1 MILVIGGHSK
11 IGSALIDDL
20 VARGEQVR
28 GTVRSG
34 ESADSFPAGVET
46 VLGDLADRASLDAA
60 MEGADKLFL
69 LCGPTQDEVEF
80 NQNAIDAAAAAGLSL
95 VVRSSILGADP
106 NSPATFVRDHG
117 ISDAALRDSGLPH
130 AIVRPNMFM
139 ENVPE
144 NYVPSIDQNGNFY
157 ANAGQARLS
166 MVDTRDVAAVAAA
179 LLTESGHQERIYDV
193 TGPETLSYQDVADM
207 LSSRLGR
214 QINFVDVPDDA
225 VRQTLLGF
233 GMGEW
238 MAGGLVDLFQ
248 EYKRSGT
255 DGYAA
260 AVTDTVQRVTG
271 RAPRSLDMML
281 EERVQP

>member
-1 MILVIGGHSK
+1 MILVIGGRSK

-28 GTVRSG
+28 AMVRSG
-34 ESADSFPAGVET
+34 ESADSFPAGVQT
-46 VLGDLADRASLDAA
+46 VLGDLAGRASLDAA

-80 NQNAIDAAAAAGLSL
+80 NQNAIDAAAAAGVSL

-144 NYVPSIDQNGNFY
+144 NYVPSIDENGNFY

-179 LLTESGHQERIYDV
+179 LLTESGDQEGIYDV
-193 TGPETLSYQDVADM
+193 TGPEALSYQDIAGK

-225 VRQTLLGF
+225 VGQTLLGF
-233 GMGEW
+233 GTGEW
-238 MAGGLVDLFQ
+238 MAGALVDLFQ
-248 EYKRSGT
+248 AYKRSGT

-260 AVTDTVQRVTG
+260 AVTDTVQRITG

-281 EERVQP
+281 EERVQA

>member
-1 MILVIGGHSK
+1 MVLVIGGHSK

-20 VARGEQVR
+20 VVRGERVR
-28 GTVRSG
+28 AMVRSG
-34 ESADSFPAGVET
+34 ESANSFPAGVET
-46 VLGDLADRASLDAA
+46 VLGDLADRTALDAA
-60 MEGADKLFL
+60 LEGADMLFL

-80 NQNAIDAAAAAGLSL
+80 NQNAIDAAAAAGVSL

-117 ISDAALRDSGLPH
+117 ISDAALRDTGLPH

-144 NYVPSIDQNGNFY
+144 NYVSSIDENGNFY

-179 LLTESGHQERIYDV
+179 LLTESGRQEGIYDV
-193 TGPETLSYQDVADM
+193 TGPEALSYQDVASKI
-207 LSSRLGR
+207 SSRLGR
-214 QINFVDVPDDA
+214 QVNFVDVPDDA

-233 GMGEW
+233 GVGEW
-238 MAGGLVDLFQ
+238 MAGGLVDLFE
-248 EYKRSGT
+248 EYRRSGT
-255 DGYAA
+255 DGYAS

-271 RAPRSLDMML
+271 RAPRTLDMLL

>member
-28 GTVRSG
+28 AMVRSG
-34 ESADSFPAGVET
+34 ESADSFPAGVEK

-117 ISDAALRDSGLPH
+117 ISDAALSDSGLRH

-144 NYVPSIDQNGNFY
+144 NYVPSIDENGNFY

-179 LLTESGHQERIYDV
+179 LLTESGHQEGIYDV
-193 TGPETLSYQDVADM
+193 TGPEALSYQDVAGK

-214 QINFVDVPDDA
+214 QIAFVDVPDDA

>member
-20 VARGEQVR
+20 VARGERVR
-28 GTVRSG
+28 AVVRSS

-144 NYVPSIDQNGNFY
+144 NYVPSIDENGNFY

-179 LLTESGHQERIYDV
+179 LLTETGHQEGIYDV
-193 TGPETLSYQDVADM
+193 TGLEALSYQDVAGK

-214 QINFVDVPDDA
+214 QINFVDAPDDA

-233 GMGEW
+233 GTGEW

>member
-1 MILVIGGHSK
+1 MILVIGGRSK

-20 VARGEQVR
+20 VARSEQVR
-28 GTVRSG
+28 AMVRSG
-34 ESADSFPAGVET
+34 ESPDSFPAGVET
-46 VLGDLADRASLDAA
+46 VLGDLGDRASLDAA
-60 MEGADKLFL
+60 TEGADKLFL

-80 NQNAIDAAAAAGLSL
+80 NQNAIDAAAAGVVSL

-106 NSPATFVRDHG
+106 DSPATFVRDHG

-130 AIVRPNMFM
+130 AVVRPNMFM

-144 NYVPSIDQNGNFY
+144 TYVPSIDEKGNFY

-179 LLTESGHQERIYDV
+179 LLTESGHQEGIYDV
-193 TGPETLSYQDVADM
+193 TGPEALSLQDVAGK
-207 LSSRLGR
+207 LSSRLAR

-225 VRQTLLGF
+225 VRQTLLSF
-233 GMGEW
+233 GVGEW

-271 RAPRSLDMML
+271 RAPRSLDQML

>member
-11 IGSALIDDL
+11 IGSALVDDL
-20 VARGEQVR
+20 VAWGELVR
-28 GTVRSG
+28 AMVRSG
-34 ESADSFPAGVET
+34 ERADSFPAGVET

-80 NQNAIDAAAAAGLSL
+80 NQNAIDAAAAAGLGL

-144 NYVPSIDQNGNFY
+144 NYVASIDENGNFY

-166 MVDTRDVAAVAAA
+166 MVDTRDVAAVAVA
-179 LLTESGHQERIYDV
+179 LLTESGHQEGIYDV
-193 TGPETLSYQDVADM
+193 TGPEAMSYQDVAGK

-233 GMGEW
+233 GIDEW

-248 EYKRSGT
+248 EYKRAGT

>member
-20 VARGEQVR
+20 VARSEQVR
-28 GTVRSG
+28 AMVRSG
-34 ESADSFPAGVET
+34 ESPDSFPAGVET
-46 VLGDLADRASLDAA
+46 VLGDLGDRASLDAA
-60 MEGADKLFL
+60 MDGADKLFL

-80 NQNAIDAAAAAGLSL
+80 NQNAIDAAAAAVLSL

-106 NSPATFVRDHG
+106 DSPATFVRDHG

-130 AIVRPNMFM
+130 AVVRPNMFM

-144 NYVPSIDQNGNFY
+144 SYVPSIDENGNFY

-179 LLTESGHQERIYDV
+179 LLTESGHQEGSYDV
-193 TGPETLSYQDVADM
+193 TGPEALSLQDVAGK

-233 GMGEW
+233 GVGEW

-271 RAPRSLDMML
+271 RAPRSLDLML

>member
-11 IGSALIDDL
+11 IGSALVDDL
-20 VARGEQVR
+20 VARGELVR
-28 GTVRSG
+28 AMVRSA
-34 ESADSFPAGVET
+34 ENADSFPAGVET

-80 NQNAIDAAAAAGLSL
+80 NQNAIDAVGPGLSL

-144 NYVPSIDQNGNFY
+144 NYVASIDEHGNFY

-166 MVDTRDVAAVAAA
+166 MVDTRDVAAVAVA
-179 LLTESGHQERIYDV
+179 LLTEPGQQEGIYDV
-193 TGPETLSYQDVADM
+193 TGPEALSYEDVAGK

-255 DGYAA
+255 DGYASV
-260 AVTDTVQRVTG
+260 VTDTVQRVTG
-271 RAPRSLDMML
+271 RDPRSLDMML
-281 EERVQP
+281 EERVEP

>member
-28 GTVRSG
+28 AVVRSG

-46 VLGDLADRASLDAA
+46 VLGDLGDRSSLDAA

-69 LCGPTQDEVEF
+69 LCGPMQDEVEF

-106 NSPATFVRDHG
+106 SSRATFVRDHG

-130 AIVRPNMFM
+130 ALVRPNMFM

-144 NYVPSIDQNGNFY
+144 NYVPSIDEDSNFY

-179 LLTESGHQERIYDV
+179 LLTESGHQQGIYAV
-193 TGPETLSYQDVADM
+193 TGPEALSYQDVADK
-207 LSSRLGR
+207 LSRRLGR
-214 QINFVDVPDDA
+214 RINFVNVPDDA

-233 GMGEW
+233 GIGEW

-248 EYKRSGT
+248 EYKRSGA

-260 AVTDTVQRVTG
+260 AVTDTVQRLTG
-271 RAPRSLDMML
+271 RAPRSLDMMF

>member
-20 VARGEQVR
+20 VARSEQVR
-28 GTVRSG
+28 AMVRSG
-34 ESADSFPAGVET
+34 ESPDSFPAGVET
-46 VLGDLADRASLDAA
+46 VLGDLGDRASLDAA

-80 NQNAIDAAAAAGLSL
+80 NQNAIDAAAAAVLSL

-106 NSPATFVRDHG
+106 DSPATFVRDHG

-144 NYVPSIDQNGNFY
+144 NYVPSIDENGNFY

-179 LLTESGHQERIYDV
+179 LLTESGHPEGIYDV
-193 TGPETLSYQDVADM
+193 TGPEALSLQDVAGK

-233 GMGEW
+233 GVGEW

-271 RAPRSLDMML
+271 RAPRSLDLML

>member
-1 MILVIGGHSK
+1 MILVIGGRSK

-28 GTVRSG
+28 AMVRSS
-34 ESADSFPAGVET
+34 ESADSFPPGVET
-46 VLGDLADRASLDAA
+46 VLGDLADRAALDAA

-106 NSPATFVRDHG
+106 NSAATFVRDHG

-144 NYVPSIDQNGNFY
+144 NYVPSIDENGNFY
-157 ANAGQARLS
+157 ANAGRARLS
-166 MVDTRDVAAVAAA
+166 MVDTRDVAEVAAA
-179 LLTESGHQERIYDV
+179 LLTESGHQEGIYNV
-193 TGPETLSYQDVADM
+193 TGPEALSYKDVAGK
-207 LSSRLGR
+207 LSRRLGR
-214 QINFVDVPDDA
+214 RINFVDVPDDA
-225 VRQTLLGF
+225 VRQSLLGF
-233 GMGEW
+233 GIGEW

-260 AVTDTVQRVTG
+260 ALTDTVQGVTG

>member
-28 GTVRSG
+28 AMVRSG
-34 ESADSFPAGVET
+34 ESADSSPAGVET

-80 NQNAIDAAAAAGLSL
+80 NQNATDAAAAAGLSL

-144 NYVPSIDQNGNFY
+144 NYVPSIDENGNFY

-166 MVDTRDVAAVAAA
+166 MVDTRDVATVAAA
-179 LLTESGHQERIYDV
+179 LLTESGHQEGIYDV
-193 TGPETLSYQDVADM
+193 TGPEALSYQDVAGK
-207 LSSRLGR
+207 LSRHLGR

-233 GMGEW
+233 GIGEW

-260 AVTDTVQRVTG
+260 AVADAVQRVTG
-271 RAPRSLDMML
+271 RAPRSLDTML
-281 EERVQP
+281 EERIQP

>member
-1 MILVIGGHSK
+1 M
-11 IGSALIDDL
+11 
-20 VARGEQVR
+20 
-28 GTVRSG
+28 
-34 ESADSFPAGVET
+34 
-46 VLGDLADRASLDAA
+46 LGDLADRASLDAA

-144 NYVPSIDQNGNFY
+144 NYVPSIDENGNFY

-179 LLTESGHQERIYDV
+179 LLTESGHREGIYDV
-193 TGPETLSYQDVADM
+193 TGPEALSYQDVAGK

-214 QINFVDVPDDA
+214 QIAFVDVPDDA

-233 GMGEW
+233 GIGEW

-248 EYKRSGT
+248 AYKRSGT

>member
-1 MILVIGGHSK
+1 MILVIGGRSK

-28 GTVRSG
+28 AMVRSG
-34 ESADSFPAGVET
+34 ESADSFPAGVQT
-46 VLGDLADRASLDAA
+46 VLGDLAGRASLDAA

-80 NQNAIDAAAAAGLSL
+80 NQNAIDAAAAAGVSL

-144 NYVPSIDQNGNFY
+144 NYVPSIDENGNFY

-179 LLTESGHQERIYDV
+179 LLTESGDQEGIYDV
-193 TGPETLSYQDVADM
+193 TGPEALSYQDVAGK

-233 GMGEW
+233 GTGEW
-238 MAGGLVDLFQ
+238 MAGALVDLFQ
-248 EYKRSGT
+248 AYKRSGT

-281 EERVQP
+281 EERVQA

>member
-20 VARGEQVR
+20 VARGERVR
-28 GTVRSG
+28 AVVRSS

-106 NSPATFVRDHG
+106 NSPATIVRDHG

-144 NYVPSIDQNGNFY
+144 NYVPSIDENGNFY

-179 LLTESGHQERIYDV
+179 LLTETGHQEGIYDV
-193 TGPETLSYQDVADM
+193 TGLEALSYQDVAGK

-214 QINFVDVPDDA
+214 QINFVDAPDDA

-233 GMGEW
+233 GTGEW

>member
-1 MILVIGGHSK
+1 M
-11 IGSALIDDL
+11 
-20 VARGEQVR
+20 
-28 GTVRSG
+28 
-34 ESADSFPAGVET
+34 
-46 VLGDLADRASLDAA
+46 LGDLADRASLDAA

-80 NQNAIDAAAAAGLSL
+80 NQNAIDAAAAAGPSL

-130 AIVRPNMFM
+130 AIVRPNMFI

-144 NYVPSIDQNGNFY
+144 NYVASIDENGNFY

-179 LLTESGHQERIYDV
+179 LLTESSHQEGVYDV
-193 TGPETLSYQDVADM
+193 TGPEALSYQDVAGK

-214 QINFVDVPDDA
+214 QIAFVDVPDDA

-233 GMGEW
+233 GIGEW

-248 EYKRSGT
+248 GYKRSGT

-281 EERVQP
+281 EERVQR

>member
-1 MILVIGGHSK
+1 
-11 IGSALIDDL
+11 
-20 VARGEQVR
+20 
-28 GTVRSG
+28 
-34 ESADSFPAGVET
+34 
-46 VLGDLADRASLDAA
+46 
-60 MEGADKLFL
+60 
-69 LCGPTQDEVEF
+69 
-80 NQNAIDAAAAAGLSL
+80 
-95 VVRSSILGADP
+95 
-106 NSPATFVRDHG
+106 
-117 ISDAALRDSGLPH
+117 
-130 AIVRPNMFM
+130 
-139 ENVPE
+139 
-144 NYVPSIDQNGNFY
+144 
-157 ANAGQARLS
+157 

-179 LLTESGHQERIYDV
+179 LVTESRHQEGVYDV
-193 TGPETLSYQDVADM
+193 TGPEALSYQDVAGK

-214 QINFVDVPDDA
+214 RINFVDVPDDA
-225 VRQTLLGF
+225 VRQTLIGF

>member
-28 GTVRSG
+28 AMVRSG
-34 ESADSFPAGVET
+34 EGADAFPAGVEMA
-46 VLGDLADRASLDAA
+46 LGDLADRASLDAA
-60 MEGADKLFL
+60 MKGADKLFL

-80 NQNAIDAAAAAGLSL
+80 NQNAIDAAAVAGLSL

-144 NYVPSIDQNGNFY
+144 NYVPSIDENGNFY

-166 MVDTRDVAAVAAA
+166 MVDTRDVATIAAA
-179 LLTESGHQERIYDV
+179 LLTESGHQEGIYDV
-193 TGPETLSYQDVADM
+193 TGPEALSYQDVAGK

-225 VRQTLLGF
+225 VRETLLGF
-233 GMGEW
+233 GIGEW

-271 RAPRSLDMML
+271 RAPRSLAMML
-281 EERVQP
+281 EEQVQR

>member
-28 GTVRSG
+28 AMVRSG
-34 ESADSFPAGVET
+34 ESADSFPAGVEK

-117 ISDAALRDSGLPH
+117 ISDAALGDSGLPH

-144 NYVPSIDQNGNFY
+144 NYVPSIDENGNFY

-179 LLTESGHQERIYDV
+179 LLAESGHQEGIYDV
-193 TGPETLSYQDVADM
+193 TGPEALSYQDVAGK

-260 AVTDTVQRVTG
+260 AVTDTVQRVIG
-271 RAPRSLDMML
+271 RTPRSLDVML

>member
-28 GTVRSG
+28 AMVRSA

-144 NYVPSIDQNGNFY
+144 NYVPSIDENGNFY
-157 ANAGQARLS
+157 ANAGDARLS

-179 LLTESGHQERIYDV
+179 LLTESGHQEGIYDV
-193 TGPETLSYQDVADM
+193 TGPEALSYQDVAGK

-214 QINFVDVPDDA
+214 QIAFVDVPDDA

-248 EYKRSGT
+248 GYKRSGI

>member
-11 IGSALIDDL
+11 IGSGLIDDL
-20 VARGEQVR
+20 VARSEQVR
-28 GTVRSG
+28 AMVRSG
-34 ESADSFPAGVET
+34 ESPDSFPAGVET
-46 VLGDLADRASLDAA
+46 VLGDLGDRASLDAA
-60 MEGADKLFL
+60 MDGADKLFL
-69 LCGPTQDEVEF
+69 LCGPTPDEVEF
-80 NQNAIDAAAAAGLSL
+80 NQNAIDAAAAGVLSL

-106 NSPATFVRDHG
+106 DSPATFVRDHG

-130 AIVRPNMFM
+130 AVVRPNMFM

-144 NYVPSIDQNGNFY
+144 SYVPSIDENGNFY
-157 ANAGQARLS
+157 TNAAQARLS

-179 LLTESGHQERIYDV
+179 LLTESGHQEGVYDV
-193 TGPETLSYQDVADM
+193 TGPEALSLQDVAGK
-207 LSSRLGR
+207 LSTRLGR
-214 QINFVDVPDDA
+214 QINYVDVPDDA

-233 GMGEW
+233 GVGEW

-271 RAPRSLDMML
+271 RAPRSLDLML

>member
-11 IGSALIDDL
+11 IGSALVDDL
-20 VARGEQVR
+20 VARGELVR
-28 GTVRSG
+28 AMVRSG
-34 ESADSFPAGVET
+34 ETADSFPAGVET

-60 MEGADKLFL
+60 IEGADKLFL

-80 NQNAIDAAAAAGLSL
+80 NQNAIESAVAAGLSL
-95 VVRSSILGADP
+95 VVRSSILGAAP

-144 NYVPSIDQNGNFY
+144 NYVASIDENGNFY
-157 ANAGQARLS
+157 ANADQARLS
-166 MVDTRDVAAVAAA
+166 MVDTRDVAAVAVA
-179 LLTESGHQERIYDV
+179 LLTESGHQEGIYDV
-193 TGPETLSYQDVADM
+193 TGPEALSYEDVAGK

-233 GMGEW
+233 GIGEW

>member
-20 VARGEQVR
+20 VARGEPVR
-28 GTVRSG
+28 AMVRSG

-106 NSPATFVRDHG
+106 NSRATFVRDHG

-139 ENVPE
+139 ENIPE
-144 NYVPSIDQNGNFY
+144 NTVPSIDANGNFY
-157 ANAGQARLS
+157 ANAGDARLS

-179 LLTESGHQERIYDV
+179 LLTESSHQEGVYDV
-193 TGPETLSYQDVADM
+193 TGPEALSYQDVAGK
-207 LSSRLGR
+207 LSSCLGR
-214 QINFVDVPDDA
+214 QIAFVDVPDDA

-233 GMGEW
+233 GLGEW

-248 EYKRSGT
+248 GYKRSGT

>member
-1 MILVIGGHSK
+1 MVLVIGGHSK
-11 IGSALIDDL
+11 IGSALINDL
-20 VARGEQVR
+20 VVRGEQVR
-28 GTVRSG
+28 AMVRSG
-34 ESADSFPAGVET
+34 ESANSFPAGVET
-46 VLGDLADRASLDAA
+46 VLGDLADRPALDAA
-60 MEGADKLFL
+60 MVGADMLFL
-69 LCGPTQDEVEF
+69 LCGPTPDEVEF
-80 NQNAIDAAAAAGLSL
+80 NQNAIDAAALAGLSL

-117 ISDAALRDSGLPH
+117 ISDAALRDAGLPH

-144 NYVPSIDQNGNFY
+144 NYVSSIDEQGNFY

-179 LLTESGHQERIYDV
+179 LLTESGHQEGIYDV
-193 TGPETLSYQDVADM
+193 TGPEALSYQDVAGK
-207 LSSRLGR
+207 LSRRLGR
-214 QINFVDVPDDA
+214 EINFVDVPDDA

-233 GMGEW
+233 GVGEW

-255 DGYAA
+255 DGYAS

>member
-11 IGSALIDDL
+11 IGSALVDDL
-20 VARGEQVR
+20 VARGELVR
-28 GTVRSG
+28 AMVRSG
-34 ESADSFPAGVET
+34 ESADSFPTGVET
-46 VLGDLADRASLDAA
+46 VVGDLVDRASLDAA

-69 LCGPTQDEVEF
+69 LCGPTQDEVAF

-106 NSPATFVRDHG
+106 NSPATFVHDHG

-130 AIVRPNMFM
+130 AIVRPNMVM

-144 NYVPSIDQNGNFY
+144 NYVASIDEHGNFY
-157 ANAGQARLS
+157 ANAGEARLS
-166 MVDTRDVAAVAAA
+166 MVDTRDVAAVAVA
-179 LLTESGHQERIYDV
+179 LLTEPGQQEGIYDV
-193 TGPETLSYQDVADM
+193 TGPEALSYEDVAGK
-207 LSSRLGR
+207 LSSHLGR

-233 GMGEW
+233 GVGEW

-260 AVTDTVQRVTG
+260 AVTDTVERITG

-281 EERVQP
+281 EERVEP

>member
-28 GTVRSG
+28 AMVRSG

-130 AIVRPNMFM
+130 AIVRPNMFI

-144 NYVPSIDQNGNFY
+144 NYVASIDENGNFY

-179 LLTESGHQERIYDV
+179 LLTESSHQEGVYDV
-193 TGPETLSYQDVADM
+193 TGPEALSYQDVAGK

-214 QINFVDVPDDA
+214 QIAFVDVPDDA

-271 RAPRSLDMML
+271 RAPWSLDMML

>member
-11 IGSALIDDL
+11 IGSGLIDDL
-20 VARGEQVR
+20 VARSEQVR
-28 GTVRSG
+28 AMVRSG
-34 ESADSFPAGVET
+34 ESPDSFPAGVET
-46 VLGDLADRASLDAA
+46 VLGDLGDRASLDAA
-60 MEGADKLFL
+60 MQGADKLFL

-80 NQNAIDAAAAAGLSL
+80 NQNAIDAAAAAALSL

-106 NSPATFVRDHG
+106 DSAATFVRDHG

-130 AIVRPNMFM
+130 AVVRPNMFM

-144 NYVPSIDQNGNFY
+144 SYVPSIDENGNFY

-179 LLTESGHQERIYDV
+179 LLTESGHQEGSYDV
-193 TGPETLSYQDVADM
+193 TGPEALSLQDVAGK
-207 LSSRLGR
+207 LSSRLAR

-233 GMGEW
+233 GVGEW

-248 EYKRSGT
+248 EYKRSGP

-271 RAPRSLDMML
+271 RAPRSLDLML

>member
-20 VARGEQVR
+20 VARGERVR
-28 GTVRSG
+28 AVVRSS

-144 NYVPSIDQNGNFY
+144 NYVPSIDENGNFY
-157 ANAGQARLS
+157 ANAVQARLS

-179 LLTESGHQERIYDV
+179 LLTETGHQEGIYDV
-193 TGPETLSYQDVADM
+193 TGLEALSYQDVAGK

-214 QINFVDVPDDA
+214 QINFVDAPDDA

-233 GMGEW
+233 GTGEW